1 MGIWVGR
8 YAMVAGEVRE
18 HGPWLVDQRFDRDDG
33 SVRLL
38 VLAEPVDARSA
49 EFGGEVAEA
58 VAALFGRETL
68 SVTGGLLRAIRQAH
82 ANLAEW
88 NERSLREHQVAV
100 GLTCVAIRGA
110 EATIAQ
116 VGPSIVYAATDD
128 AARRLSTEDLPAI
141 EPLGGTEAIE
151 PRFEHL
157 LLMTSVAESRV
168 GEAGVREALSA
179 GPERALAEIFTR
191 TRAVPDMV
199 AVLLAEL
206 DIDEET
212 PPLSEPEPLPEPA
225 PSPVLDSG
233 AIEPQ
238 VAAASRPASTSTSPA
253 GSSSGGWDNQRPR
266 AMPAVRK
273 PSRVAGSSPS
283 PFRTASPAASIP
295 RAAWIAG
302 GVAAAVLLVVLGW
315 LLLPGIFEQ
324 DRGSRLEDALAA
336 ASLQV
341 TNAERAESPDLSRA
355 ALITA
360 TEQLERARTVT
371 TDDPRLLALEEQVR
385 LALADLDAVVNVET
399 LRPVLQFA
407 GNVTAPLDP
416 ASITFGG
423 GFLWL
428 IDSEQGRLLRV
439 DPEGSFDPIEAYS
452 SGTLYTGRTA
462 GSPVAA
468 SWDEGGN
475 RLLLVDEDRQLWS
488 IVTSSEVAPAPLAL
502 RGADDLRS
510 IAAIATYVDNLYVL
524 DPDGG
529 EVWRYLPAGD
539 GYDSERAGLLGA
551 IDLPDAAHLVVDG
564 DIFLQDGSALR
575 RFQQGTERDSLLIG
589 IDVPPLTPS
598 AIIEDGI
605 RGLIFV
611 ADRGNGR
618 IVVSDREGPFVRQY
632 HHSGFAD
639 LRGLA
644 LSADGERLYVLTGDG
659 IESFSVALIAD

>member
-8 YAMVAGEVRE
+8 YAMVGGEVLE
-18 HGPWLVDQRFDRDDG
+18 YGPGLVDQRFDRDDG
-33 SVRLL
+33 TVRLL
-38 VLAEPVDARSA
+38 VLAEPIDARSA

-58 VAALFGRETL
+58 AAALFGRETL
-68 SVTGGLLRAIRQAH
+68 SVTGGLLRALRQVH

-100 GLTCVAIRGA
+100 GLTCVAVRGA

-116 VGPSIVYAATDD
+116 LGPGIVYVAADD
-128 AARRLSTEDLPAI
+128 DARRLSTEGLPATT
-141 EPLGGTEAIE
+141 PLGGTEAIE
-151 PRFEHL
+151 PRFTTAMLPDEHL
-157 LLMTSVAESRV
+157 LLVTSVAESLV
-168 GEAGVREALSA
+168 GEAGIREALRA

-199 AVLLAEL
+199 AILLAEL

-212 PPLSEPEPLPEPA
+212 PTLSEPELLPDPA

-233 AIEPQ
+233 RVERE
-238 VAAASRPASTSTSPA
+238 VASTSPA
-253 GSSSGGWDNQRPR
+253 AVAGGWDNQRPR
-266 AMPAVRK
+266 AMPTVRR
-273 PSRVAGSSPS
+273 PSRVAGSSPF
-283 PFRTASPAASIP
+283 PFRAIPPRATIP
-295 RAAWIAG
+295 RAAGIAG
-302 GVAAAVLLVVLGW
+302 GIAAAVLLVVLGW
-315 LLLPGIFEQ
+315 LLLPGLFGQ
-324 DRGSRLEDALAA
+324 DRESRLEDALAA
-336 ASLQV
+336 ANLQV
-341 TNAERAESPDLSRA
+341 ANAERAESPDLKRA

-360 TEQLERARTVT
+360 TEQLVRAGTVT
-371 TDDPRLLALEEQVR
+371 SGDPRLLALEEEVR
-385 LALADLDAVVNVET
+385 EALAVLDAVVNVET
-399 LRPVLQFA
+399 LRPILQFA
-407 GNVTAPLDP
+407 GNVTAPLD
-416 ASITFGG
+416 ATSITFGG

-428 IDSEQGRLLRV
+428 VDSEQGRVLRV

-452 SGTLYTGRTA
+452 SGRLYSGRTA
-462 GSPVAA
+462 APPVAA

-475 RLLLVDEDRQLWS
+475 RLLLIDDDRQLWS
-488 IVTSSEVAPAPLAL
+488 IVTNSEVAPTPLAL

-510 IAAIATYVDNLYVL
+510 VAAIATYVDNLYVL

-539 GYDSERAGLLGA
+539 GFDSERAGLLGA
-551 IDLPDAAHLVVDG
+551 IDLPDATHLVVDG
-564 DIFLQDGSALR
+564 DVFLQDGSALR

-589 IDVPPLTPS
+589 IDEPPLTPS
-598 AIIEDGI
+598 AIVENGI

-618 IVVSDREGPFVRQY
+618 IVVSDREGPFVSQY

-659 IESFSVALIAD
+659 IESFSVAVIAD